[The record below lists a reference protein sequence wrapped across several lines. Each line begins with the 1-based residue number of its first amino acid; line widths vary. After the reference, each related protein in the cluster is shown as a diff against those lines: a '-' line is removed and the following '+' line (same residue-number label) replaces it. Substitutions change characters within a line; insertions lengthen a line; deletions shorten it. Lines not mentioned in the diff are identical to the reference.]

1 MKKST
6 YLLGVASGLVLAS
19 SWKFL
24 AKEGIKAGVL
34 AGRQVKKISDQVMED
49 LEDAR
54 AEAFDELKADE
65 LKAQEQKAGR

>member
-54 AEAFDELKADE
+54 AEAFDELKA
-65 LKAQEQKAGR
+65 QEQKAGR

>member
-24 AKEGIKAGVL
+24 VKESIKAGVL

-54 AEAFDELKADE
+54 AEAFDELQE
-65 LKAQEQKAGR
+65 QEQKAGR